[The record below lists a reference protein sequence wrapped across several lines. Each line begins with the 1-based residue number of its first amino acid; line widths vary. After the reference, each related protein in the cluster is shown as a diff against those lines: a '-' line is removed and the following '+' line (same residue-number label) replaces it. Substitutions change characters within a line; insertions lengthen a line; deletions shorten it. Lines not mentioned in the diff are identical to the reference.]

1 MGLQNMKA
9 RVANSGSTL
18 LEEQIK
24 DAQESLEFGF
34 YDDVSYAKN
43 AFFWLG
49 GENPR
54 KGERVDIKFY
64 DRKYSNANGVSKKF
78 LTKHNDLIDVGDYI
92 YDEADNT
99 YWICTESF
107 NINNIHYEG
116 RVTQCNWILR
126 WQRPDGTVLE
136 YPCQDRN
143 ATQYNSGEAGN
154 ATMTLG
160 SSQHMEMIQANEDTL
175 ALASPKRFYIDKGNK
190 IPYVV
195 TQNDSTAYNYGKGI
209 CMITVM
215 QDVNREGVDRP
226 DLGICDYISPTTP
239 PENDDETTI
248 LSNATTGTISG
259 NKNLKVGFERIY
271 TASLVDE
278 DGNAVD
284 LSDDFSWNIVSDFE
298 VTSSID
304 GGSITL
310 LVEDEDYIDS
320 TFGLQVLDNGGQVI
334 TQIAITVVGMF

>member
-1 MGLQNMKA
+1 MGLQNMKL

-34 YDDVSYAKN
+34 CDDVSYAKN
-43 AFFWLG
+43 AFFWIG
-49 GENPR
+49 GENPH
-54 KGERVDIKFY
+54 KGEQVDIKFY
-64 DRKYSNANGVSKKF
+64 DRKYSNANGVSQKF
-78 LTKHNDLIDVGDYI
+78 LTKYNDLIDVGDYI
-92 YDEADNT
+92 YDEADNS
-99 YWICTESF
+99 YWLCTESF

-116 RVTQCNWILR
+116 RLTQCNWVLR
-126 WQRPDGTVLE
+126 WQRPDGTIIE

-143 ATQYNSGEAGN
+143 ATQYNSGESGN
-154 ATMTLG
+154 ITMTLG

-175 ALASPKRFYIDKGNK
+175 ALASPKRFYIDRGNK

-226 DLGICDYISPTTP
+226 DLGVCDYISPTIP

-248 LSNATTGTISG
+248 LNGVISG
-259 NKNLKVGFERIY
+259 SDSLKLGFTRTY
-271 TASLVDE
+271 TATVTDK
-278 DGNAVD
+278 DGNSVGW
-284 LSDDFSWNIVSDFE
+284 SDDDFYWNIYPAKDVVLNVDKNKVS
-298 VTSSID
+298 I
-304 GGSITL
+304 L
-310 LVEDEDYIDS
+310 AEDESLIGNTIRIEVRYRGILICSKD
-320 TFGLQVLDNGGQVI
+320 VEI
-334 TQIAITVVGMF
+334 TEAF

>member
-1 MGLQNMKA
+1 MGLQNMKV

-64 DRKYSNANGVSKKF
+64 DRKYSNANGVSQKF

-116 RVTQCNWILR
+116 RLTQCNWVLR
-126 WQRPDGTVLE
+126 WQRPDGTVIE

-175 ALASPKRFYIDKGNK
+175 ALASPK
-190 IPYVV
+190 
-195 TQNDSTAYNYGKGI
+195 
-209 CMITVM
+209 
-215 QDVNREGVDRP
+215 
-226 DLGICDYISPTTP
+226 
-239 PENDDETTI
+239 
-248 LSNATTGTISG
+248 
-259 NKNLKVGFERIY
+259 
-271 TASLVDE
+271 
-278 DGNAVD
+278 
-284 LSDDFSWNIVSDFE
+284 
-298 VTSSID
+298 
-304 GGSITL
+304 
-310 LVEDEDYIDS
+310 
-320 TFGLQVLDNGGQVI
+320 
-334 TQIAITVVGMF
+334 

>member
-64 DRKYSNANGVSKKF
+64 DRKYSNANGVSQKF

-107 NINNIHYEG
+107 NINNSHYEG
-116 RVTQCNWILR
+116 RITQCNWILR

-259 NKNLKVGFERIY
+259 NKNLKVGFERTY